1 MIVCKMTVCKLKIC
15 KMTVRKIIQFARLQ
29 ATNENAR
36 NGKRTNLKKLPR
48 PYKLP
53 QDTLAESAKVGVKI
67 GQTCLPPICPL
78 CLPKVLKD
86 GEPPQGYHLSTI
98 GKEVSSQQM

>member
-1 MIVCKMTVCKLKIC
+1 MTVC
-15 KMTVRKIIQFARLQ
+15 KIIQFARLQ

-53 QDTLAESAKVGVKI
+53 QDTPAESVEGGVKI
-67 GQTCLPPICPL
+67 GQTCLPPVGPL
-78 CLPKVLKD
+78 CLSKVLKD
-86 GEPPQGYHLSTI
+86 GQPPQGHHLPTI